1 MDPDEAPRLSW
12 ADFREY
18 YPEVPLIQDI
28 QIYPADLDLF
38 VDLTPYM
45 NLSAFS
51 VHHSTHA
58 LRIHRLFRA
67 MGLRHLTVVN
77 SKNKVEGMITRRH
90 LTVQKAKTRF
100 SMDTYEP
107 DIVNNDEWH

>member
-1 MDPDEAPRLSW
+1 M
-12 ADFREY
+12 F
-18 YPEVPLIQDI
+18 I
-28 QIYPADLDLF
+28 
-38 VDLTPYM
+38 DLTPYM

-77 SKNKVEGMITRRH
+77 SKNKVNHIFIYFLIGKIWVHMRS
-90 LTVQKAKTRF
+90 KKTQ
-100 SMDTYEP
+100 
-107 DIVNNDEWH
+107 I